1 MPKNTKRRESD
12 SMQGFIGGS
21 FAKYIREE
29 VLQYNDIDIYFDYS
43 QFMELMPELMN
54 RGVALSEHPENE
66 IVAFTAKHSGIDVM
80 VFQPDFEYETESVM
94 GFTLLTKETMDRIYS
109 YAEIVK
115 EEYLLSKRG

>member
-1 MPKNTKRRESD
+1 MK
-12 SMQGFIGGS
+12 GFIGGS

-29 VLQYNDIDIYFDYS
+29 VTHYNDIDIYFDYS
-43 QFMELMPELMN
+43 HFMELMPELMK
-54 RGVALSEHPENE
+54 RGVALSEHLENK

-80 VFQPDFEYETESVM
+80 VFQPDSEYETESVM

-115 EEYLLSKRG
+115 EEYLLSKKG

>member
-1 MPKNTKRRESD
+1 MK
-12 SMQGFIGGS
+12 GFIGGS
-21 FAKYIREE
+21 FAKYIRED
-29 VLQYNDIDIYFDYS
+29 VTHYNDIDIYFDYS

-80 VFQPDFEYETESVM
+80 VFKPDFEYETESVM

-115 EEYLLSKRG
+115 EEYLLSKKG